1 MTSANARFVIGIDVG
16 GTFTD
21 LFFLDRSTGTVTTGK
36 LPSTVADQSI
46 GLVDGISRELDDF
59 SDIATIVHGTTVGT
73 NALLERKGTCTGL
86 ITTTGFED
94 VLEMRRRDRPHTWG
108 LRGGYEPV
116 IPRDL
121 RIGVGGRVLANGSIE
136 TPLDEAAVSDAAQRL
151 LAAGCEGVC
160 ISFINSYANPEQERR
175 AAELV
180 RAIWPNDHITVA
192 ADILPEIREFERL
205 STATL
210 NAYLQPRMAHYLNQ
224 LAARTRDRG
233 GDSDILI
240 VQSNGGVMK
249 IDAAAAQ
256 PVRTALSGPAA
267 GVIAA
272 SHIGQ
277 SAGFDNVITC
287 DMGGTSFDVSVIA
300 DGKTALAAQTSI
312 DFGMVVRTPMIEITT
327 IGAGGGSIAW
337 IDGAGLLQI
346 GPQSAGSDPGPVCY
360 GLGND
365 KPTVTDAN
373 LLLGRI
379 NADRPIG
386 GKLDRLDVEAARAAI
401 NTVIAEPLDIDVMD
415 AAEAII
421 QVANAR
427 MAGAIRI
434 VSIERGHDPAKF
446 AAMPF
451 GGGGALHIGALI
463 REVGLNTGL
472 VPRYPGVT
480 SALGCVIADMRHDTV
495 RTVNMPLAS
504 VNEAQL
510 GNWIDDLYAAS
521 SARIAS
527 GSETFD
533 NLEEAIEADMLYAG
547 QTHTVQ
553 VRLGGRADLTRTRL
567 EAAFADAYRAQIGAP
582 LEGIPVRLVNLRLAV
597 IARRDKLDLS
607 VMAPVDGCSIAAA
620 RTGTRQIY
628 AEGQWQTASIYDR
641 LALGVGERVTGP
653 VLLEQ
658 ADTTI
663 FVDPGLVGE
672 VDAFGNLRIERAD

>member
-1 MTSANARFVIGIDVG
+1 MIGIDVG

-36 LPSTVADQSI
+36 VPSTVADQSI
-46 GLVDGISRELDDF
+46 GLVDGISRELTDF
-59 SDIATIVHGTTVGT
+59 GDIATIVHGTTVGT
-73 NALLERKGTCTGL
+73 NALLERKGTRTGL
-86 ITTTGFED
+86 ITTAGFED

-108 LRGGYEPV
+108 LRGGYAPV
-116 IPRDL
+116 ISREL
-121 RIGVGGRVLANGSIE
+121 RIGVGGRVLADGTIE
-136 TPLDEAAVSDAAQRL
+136 TPLDEDAVIAAAEQL
-151 LAAGCEGVC
+151 LAAGCEGLC
-160 ISFINSYANPEQERR
+160 ISFINSYANPQLEHR
-175 AAELV
+175 AAALV
-180 RAIWPNDHITVA
+180 RAIWPNDHVTVA

-210 NAYLQPRMAHYLNQ
+210 NAYLHPRMALYLNQ
-224 LAARTRDRG
+224 LKTRTAERG

-240 VQSNGGVMK
+240 VQSNGGVMSL
-249 IDAAAAQ
+249 DAAASQ

-272 SHIGQ
+272 RHIGQ

-365 KPTVTDAN
+365 QPTVTDAN

-386 GKLDRLDVEAARAAI
+386 GKLDRLDIEAARAAI
-401 NTVIAEPLDIDVMD
+401 QRVIAEPLGIDVMD

-495 RTVNMPLAS
+495 RTVNLPLAQLD
-504 VNEAQL
+504 EAQL
-510 GNWIDDLYAAS
+510 RAWIDDLYAAS

-533 NLEEAIEADMLYAG
+533 QLEEAIEADMLYAG

-553 VRLGGRADLTRTRL
+553 VQLGGRDALTRDGL
-567 EAAFADAYRAQIGAP
+567 AAAFADAYRMQIGAP

-597 IARRDKLDLS
+597 IAQRDKLDLR
-607 VMAPVDGCSIAAA
+607 VMAPVDGLTAEAA
-620 RTGTRQIY
+620 RTGTRDIY
-628 AEGQWQTASIYDR
+628 ADGQWQQAGIYDR
-641 LALGVGERVTGP
+641 LALGVGEHIAGP
-653 VLLEQ
+653 ALLEQ

-663 FVDPGLVGE
+663 YIDPGLVGD
-672 VDAFGNLRIERAD
+672 VDEFGNLRIERAG